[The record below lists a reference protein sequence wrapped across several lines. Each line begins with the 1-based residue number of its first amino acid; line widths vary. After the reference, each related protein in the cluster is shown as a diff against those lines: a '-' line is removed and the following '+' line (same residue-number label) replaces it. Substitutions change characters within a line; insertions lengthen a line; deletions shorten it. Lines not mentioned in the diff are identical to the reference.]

1 MLPETDEVVVG
12 MPIRVELVDYVVE
25 HVAHRSHWEVKV
37 VDVAGRGN
45 QYVVDLGQFLVVEVA
60 LDALT

>member
-1 MLPETDEVVVG
+1 MVVG